1 MFHRPRRGLK
11 TLPRASGGLRAS
23 LLQLALL
30 CPGTLLSRPPPSSVP
45 RSPQVSP
52 GLPVKLLDFTSPGL
66 LSGHRPPGLFL
77 PSVSGPLPPAPRTG
91 ETPSLPPTSDFQ
103 LLRGAPADALPSHGA
118 QRDPM
123 SFAWRCLARSH
134 PPGPVWGAP
143 LFTARGSHCAG
154 SAPRAAPGP
163 VSRPRGSR
171 TLQSLGA
178 TQGGLVKVGR
188 RGARPDPGPRD
199 PHCRLPPAGVSS
211 LAREPAAAAS
221 PNRSA
226 RGGAAGRGGA
236 SGSPPPPPSPLRHLV
251 AARPGVGRSGRPVT
265 WGGNACARPSLQRL
279 GLGLARPAAPGPLQ
293 KPGRGSLWDR
303 DPGKSRG
310 PAPESLGVK
319 ACSAARAAF
328 PLGEMQF
335 PNLPCFERGPSIGQ

>member
-1 MFHRPRRGLK
+1 MLFNKHIVSQAPKGPEDTAQGQRGPEGLSPPAGPS
-11 TLPRASGGLRAS
+11 LPRD
-23 LLQLALL
+23 LAVLTSSFL
-30 CPGTLLSRPPPSSVP
+30 CA
-45 RSPQVSP
+45 QVSP

-66 LSGHRPPGLFL
+66 LSRHRPPGLFL

-103 LLRGAPADALPSHGA
+103 LLRGAPADALPSHRA
-118 QRDPM
+118 QQDPM
-123 SFAWRCLARSH
+123 SFAWRCLARSR

-211 LAREPAAAAS
+211 LAHEPAAAAS
-221 PNRSA
+221 PNRGA
-226 RGGAAGRGGA
+226 RGGASA
-236 SGSPPPPPSPLRHLV
+236 SPRRCRPHL
-251 AARPGVGRSGRPVT
+251 
-265 WGGNACARPSLQRL
+265 
-279 GLGLARPAAPGPLQ
+279 
-293 KPGRGSLWDR
+293 
-303 DPGKSRG
+303 
-310 PAPESLGVK
+310 
-319 ACSAARAAF
+319 
-328 PLGEMQF
+328 
-335 PNLPCFERGPSIGQ
+335 

>member
-1 MFHRPRRGLK
+1 
-11 TLPRASGGLRAS
+11 
-23 LLQLALL
+23 
-30 CPGTLLSRPPPSSVP
+30 
-45 RSPQVSP
+45 
-52 GLPVKLLDFTSPGL
+52 
-66 LSGHRPPGLFL
+66 
-77 PSVSGPLPPAPRTG
+77 
-91 ETPSLPPTSDFQ
+91 
-103 LLRGAPADALPSHGA
+103 
-118 QRDPM
+118 M

-178 TQGGLVKVGR
+178 TRGGLVKDAKARAPTPDGAAR
-188 RGARPDPGPRD
+188 ARGTRT
-199 PHCRLPPAGVSS
+199 
-211 LAREPAAAAS
+211 AAS
-221 PNRSA
+221 RRQVSLRWRASPRRQRHRTEA
-226 RGGAAGRGGA
+226 PGAGPRGGAGPPGP
-236 SGSPPPPPSPLRHLV
+236 PPPPPSPLRHLV
-251 AARPGVGRSGRPVT
+251 AARRPRVGRSGRPVT

-279 GLGLARPAAPGPLQ
+279 GLGLAKPAAPGPLQ
-293 KPGRGSLWDR
+293 KPGRGSLRDR

-310 PAPESLGVK
+310 PAPESLGGK
-319 ACSAARAAF
+319 ACSAARAGF